1 MVVKCAVLW
10 WSQDNLKHRN
20 PYLNEDV
27 TLKKKKKT
35 RVAQETRFFLF

>member
-27 TLKKKKKT
+27 TLKKKKKP